1 MTLPILYFPTS
12 ASHLNCRAL
21 QTLVTK
27 MVWTFLKTCFTT
39 LNTRGFV
46 LEPCAQIC
54 VLISSFCPMCSGKSP
69 TMNIKRLLSQTLRRI
84 LKNLKFWSIGT
95 YIPGVDGL
103 ICMVMV
109 QSSHKLS
116 SKSYISITAS
126 HKFWW
131 PLHSLD
137 SQTCKDH
144 VPETTIWSEC
154 VTVTHKNRS
163 SWTKRCKRLYSVV
176 WSLLLCLGV

>member
-12 ASHLNCRAL
+12 VSHLNCRAL
-21 QTLVTK
+21 QTLVLKSETK
-27 MVWTFLKTCFTT
+27 MVWTFLKTHFTLEGLF
-39 LNTRGFV
+39 LNLGANLCSNKLILSYV
-46 LEPCAQIC
+46 LRKISNYEHKEIAQ
-54 VLISSFCPMCSGKSP
+54 PNTEG
-69 TMNIKRLLSQTLRRI
+69 I

-116 SKSYISITAS
+116 SKSYTSIIAS

-144 VPETTIWSEC
+144 VPEITTWSEC

-176 WSLLLCLGV
+176 

>member
-12 ASHLNCRAL
+12 ASHLNCRTL
-21 QTLVTK
+21 QTLVLKSETK
-27 MVWTFLKTCFTT
+27 MVWTFLKTRFTT

-144 VPETTIWSEC
+144 VPEITTWSEC

-163 SWTKRCKRLYSVV
+163 SWTKRCKRLCSVV
-176 WSLLLCLGV
+176 